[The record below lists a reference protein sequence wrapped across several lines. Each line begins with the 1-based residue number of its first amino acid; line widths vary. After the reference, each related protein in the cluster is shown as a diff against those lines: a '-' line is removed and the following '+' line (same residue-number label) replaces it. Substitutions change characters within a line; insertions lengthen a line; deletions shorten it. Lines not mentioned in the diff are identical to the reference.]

1 MAARQ
6 ALLTTADAPFGE
18 ELRKRRTAANIS
30 LIQLSRMTFYSK
42 GFLSKVERGLQP
54 ASRELARMCD
64 TALGADGQLSALA
77 SGTGVYAAEVGKT
90 QSREEIVAGRGKVSR
105 RRLIE
110 TGLLLIPVSQIREV
124 PKTGQIDDSTLTVIF
139 RPLFDHYRRIGQMAN
154 AGLLLPAL
162 SAQSRQGAETEVSA
176 AAPARYYA

>member
-64 TALGADGQLSALA
+64 TALGRTA
-77 SGTGVYAAEVGKT
+77 SYLP
-90 QSREEIVAGRGKVSR
+90 SLAGRACTR
-105 RRLIE
+105 RRWE
-110 TGLLLIPVSQIREV
+110 
-124 PKTGQIDDSTLTVIF
+124 K
-139 RPLFDHYRRIGQMAN
+139 
-154 AGLLLPAL
+154 L
-162 SAQSRQGAETEVSA
+162 SH
-176 AAPARYYA
+176 ARK